1 MSYTVSFFLTDIK
14 ELRNVISGKD
24 LSILEALDIDEEE
37 RNYVQTLLMGTEQEQ
52 NCGSEYGY
60 ALEKIVEHLFGESEA
75 VPEFEDLRFGEF
87 DDPPLDWIIQSSSP
101 VKLPPNEVPLITMD
115 GHTLEQANTA
125 FDRINSKGL
134 KPNKNDI
141 QSAYIAAEHTGLIA
155 SKVSPF
161 IRKIWND
168 GFNRINRG
176 LLFEVCRFIVNS
188 DGRNKTP
195 LHKFPKELVEE
206 AWDRTAK
213 ATCRTVEFIKQE
225 FGLVNMNLGWSHN
238 LLIPAIALFDR
249 WETEKTEPEING
261 LSAWIALASVHHRYT
276 TSAVGHIAKDL
287 NACKQNDPIGA
298 LLKNLRNTSK
308 TDALIAMPKHFQGQI
323 QDKGALFA
331 AYIACRYKEMR
342 DFISKEK
349 IVKYEDI
356 DKHHIM
362 PRKYADN
369 PLDAKRFDTI
379 ANFAFIK
386 SKTNRGDIGD
396 DSPNIYIPKVSIEVR
411 NSQCVPML
419 DEYSIDDAEI
429 FWQQRSVLLSEAFNE
444 YVRTKLPNRK
454 LS

>member
-1 MSYTVSFFLTDIK
+1 M
-14 ELRNVISGKD
+14 
-24 LSILEALDIDEEE
+24 
-37 RNYVQTLLMGTEQEQ
+37 
-52 NCGSEYGY
+52 
-60 ALEKIVEHLFGESEA
+60 
-75 VPEFEDLRFGEF
+75 EDY
-87 DDPPLDWIIQSSSP
+87 
-101 VKLPPNEVPLITMD
+101 EVPLITMD